1 MKPIK
6 PLHILLAVALLLGV
20 MPAALRAQKP
30 LRDVRVDTLQL
41 TRNGD
46 YLSVRLLLD
55 LSALQ
60 VEPNRAVLLTPR
72 LVHDQDSVDL
82 ASVGIYGRRRYY
94 YYLRRD
100 QGRMLS
106 GSDEITLRAASRPD
120 TLGYSFLFPYE
131 SWMNGSTLALCRQDY
146 GCCGDLLDEQRAL
159 LAGDFRLA
167 AEARAY
173 MPRLAYVRPQAEGEK
188 TRSLSG
194 QAFIDFP
201 VNRTEIREDYRNNF
215 AELAKINATID
226 SVRLDAD
233 VRITSLSIRG
243 HASPEG
249 SYANNVRLAR
259 GRTEALK
266 QYVCRLYRFDPSI
279 ILTSSE
285 PEDWEGLRRYVE
297 QSELEHRQA
306 ILDLI
311 ASDLEP
317 DAKERRIRTAYP
329 ADYRFLLE
337 HCYPALRHSDYEVHY
352 VVRSYS
358 DLDEI
363 RRVMQTQ
370 PQKLSLEEFYLL
382 AQSLEP
388 GSDDFCE
395 VFEVAVR
402 MYPAD
407 EVANLNA
414 AFTALSRRDLPRADQ
429 YLDRAGHS
437 PQALYARGVRA
448 LLAGEVREAE
458 SLLRQAEE
466 AGVAE
471 AGEALKQ
478 KNAW

>member
-1 MKPIK
+1 MKPITS
-6 PLHILLAVALLLGV
+6 LHTLLATALLLGIV
-20 MPAALRAQKP
+20 T
-30 LRDVRVDTLQL
+30 DTLHAQEPL
-41 TRNGD
+41 PDVGIDSLQMTRNGD
-46 YLSVRLLLD
+46 YMAVDLWFD
-55 LSALQ
+55 LSDLQ
-60 VEPNRAVLLTPR
+60 VESNRAVLLTPR
-72 LVHDQDSVDL
+72 LVHDGDSLDL

-94 YYLRRD
+94 YYRRRD
-100 QGRMLS
+100 EGLL
-106 GSDEITLRAASRPD
+106 GGPDGITLRATARPD
-120 TLGYSFLFPYE
+120 TLGYRFLFPYE
-131 SWMNGSTLALCRQDY
+131 AWMDGSALAICRQDY
-146 GCCGDLLDEQRAL
+146 GCCGDLLSEQRMML
-159 LAGDFRLA
+159 LSEFRS
-167 AEARAY
+167 ARKDAFAY
-173 MPRLAYVRPQAEGEK
+173 MPRMAYVRPQAEGEK
-188 TRSLSG
+188 VRSLHR

-266 QYVCRLYRFDPSI
+266 QYVCHLYHFDPSVI
-279 ILTSSE
+279 TTSSE

-297 QSELEHRQA
+297 QSALEHKQE
-306 ILDLI
+306 ILALI

-337 HCYPALRHSDYEVHY
+337 HCYPALRHSDYEVFY

-388 GSDDFCE
+388 GSDEFNE

-402 MYPAD
+402 MYPTD
-407 EVANLNA
+407 TVANLNA

-429 YLDRAGHS
+429 YLDKAGHS

-448 LLAGEVREAE
+448 LLGGEPQQAE
-458 SLLRQAEE
+458 TLLRDAEKAGVEE
-466 AGVAE
+466 AT
-471 AGEALKQ
+471 EALKQ
-478 KNAW
+478 RNAW